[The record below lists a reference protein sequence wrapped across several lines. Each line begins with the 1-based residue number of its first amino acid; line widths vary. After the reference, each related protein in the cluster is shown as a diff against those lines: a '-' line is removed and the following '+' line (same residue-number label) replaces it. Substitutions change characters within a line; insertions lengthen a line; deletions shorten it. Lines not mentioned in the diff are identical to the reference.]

1 MKKIMVCATFLMAVC
16 TAHAQVKPVKSKAPV
31 KGTKTPVPVFKN
43 TIDSFS
49 YAAGMSVAGSMQQAG
64 VNNLNTQLMAKGMS
78 DVFAKTKTP
87 FTAEQSSV
95 ILQNTLQAIAKKRSD
110 GLKAEGQLFLD
121 ANKKRS
127 GIVALP
133 NGLQYEVIKA
143 GDPNGPKPK
152 AIDTVVVN
160 YIGTLTNGFEFDNS
174 FTRGQAATFPLN
186 GVIRGWTEILQLM
199 PKGSHWK
206 VYIPGDLAY
215 GENPPHGA
223 QIPPNAVLVFEIT
236 LEDIKPSN
244 MPIR

>member
-1 MKKIMVCATFLMAVC
+1 MNKILVCAMFLMAIC
-16 TAHAQVKPVKSKAPV
+16 TANAQLKPVKTKARV
-31 KGTKTPVPVFKN
+31 KATKSPMPVFKN

-64 VNNLNTQLMAKGMS
+64 VNNLNTQLVAKGMS
-78 DVFAKTKTP
+78 DVFANTKTA
-87 FTAEQSSV
+87 FTGEQSSA
-95 ILQNTLQAIAKKRSD
+95 ILQNTLQAVAKKKAD

-121 ANKKRS
+121 ANKRRS
-127 GIVALP
+127 GVIALP

-143 GDPNGPKPK
+143 GDLNGPKPK

-160 YIGTLTNGFEFDNS
+160 YIGTLTNGYEFDNS
-174 FTRGQAATFPLN
+174 FKRGQAATFPLN

-215 GENPPHGA
+215 GEHPPQGA
-223 QIPPNAVLVFEIT
+223 QIPANAVLVFEIT